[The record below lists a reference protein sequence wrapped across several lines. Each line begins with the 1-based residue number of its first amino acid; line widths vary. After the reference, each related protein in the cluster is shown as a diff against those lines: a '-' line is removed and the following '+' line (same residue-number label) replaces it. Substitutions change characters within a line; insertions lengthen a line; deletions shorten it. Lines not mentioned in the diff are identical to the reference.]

1 MSGPGSDT
9 RETPEG
15 LVQKIL
21 HVLKTSLG
29 MRREIPVL
37 KASRLLTGPEI
48 VGSRPVVVSFETF
61 RYLKYYICQ
70 IRKFQFN
77 LMVPNIISF
86 FFYLKYINGIFI
98 SRLTLR

>member
-61 RYLKYYICQ
+61 RYLKYNICQ
-70 IRKFQFN
+70 IRKFQ
-77 LMVPNIISF
+77 L
-86 FFYLKYINGIFI
+86 NG
-98 SRLTLR
+98 S